1 MKRKWLSN
9 LRVKKK
15 RTENESSST
24 EYYIGLGLCFGVA
37 FGVALDNVGLGI
49 SLGLIIGL
57 AIKKTKEM
65 KAQ

>member
-15 RTENESSST
+15 RTENKSSST

-57 AIKKTKEM
+57 AVKKTKDM
-65 KAQ
+65 KA